1 MRVTVTGEFIR
12 LHGRMAAA
20 EPHQTRHTVNMNIES
35 VATIDGQEH
44 CEDDASGAHH
54 DNAQT
59 DVAAFRGVVARDCG
73 VEENTVLC

>member
-1 MRVTVTGEFIR
+1 MRVTVNGEFIR
-12 LHGRMAAA
+12 LDGRMTAQA
-20 EPHQTRHTVNMNIES
+20 PHQSRHAVNIYSDCN
-35 VATIDGQEH
+35 AAIDGQEL

-59 DVAAFRGVVARDCG
+59 DAAAREGVVARDCG